1 MYDHLFYFRWYFGP
15 ISQREAEDL
24 LRAETNNRGTFL
36 VRESEHIPGGL
47 VLSIRYGILFYHIF
61 HYNIKPLDNNRG
73 YFIDSRRTFTTLN
86 DLVVGYQRTNQRG
99 IICQLTKPC
108 QKPQHFNIQRSQPET
123 PLFIN
128 IPDQNHQYSPPPP
141 QNSPRDT
148 SEEEGEGPI

>member
-1 MYDHLFYFRWYFGP
+1 M
-15 ISQREAEDL
+15 A
-24 LRAETNNRGTFL
+24 TTRGTFL
-36 VRESEHIPGGL
+36 VRESEQNPGGF
-47 VLSIRYGILFYHIF
+47 VLSVKTSLYLCPASGLYSGLYHVK
-61 HYNIKPLDNNRG
+61 HYEIQPLDNNRG
-73 YFIDSRRTFTTLN
+73 YFVDSRRAFTTLN

-141 QNSPRDT
+141 QNSPRDA

>member
-1 MYDHLFYFRWYFGP
+1 M
-15 ISQREAEDL
+15 A
-24 LRAETNNRGTFL
+24 TTRGTFL
-36 VRESEHIPGGL
+36 VRESEQNPGGF
-47 VLSIRYGILFYHIF
+47 VLSVKTSLYLGRLWDPLYHVK
-61 HYNIKPLDNNRG
+61 HYEIQPLDNNRG
-73 YFIDSRRTFTTLN
+73 YFVDSRRAFTTLN

-108 QKPQHFNIQRSQPET
+108 QKPQHFNIQISQPET

-148 SEEEGEGPI
+148 SDEEGEGTI